1 MGEALAPAISKAIKG
16 SRVFVVIFSKN
27 FADSGWCLNELDE
40 IMECRR
46 ITGRIVYPIFY
57 HVDPS
62 HVRKQEGDYGTPFSL
77 YEENADKEKMA
88 KIKRWKA
95 ALREASELK
104 GKHVEEQHESV
115 VIKEVIKEIWDE
127 MASKPFIMD
136 SPSTNE
142 FILKDLVKFMNIQS
156 EDVHMI
162 GIYGEDGLGKTAIAQ
177 AICNEISSQ
186 FEGCSFLAN
195 IRKVSKEYFGL
206 QRLQEQLFRDILVL
220 RGNREI
226 IFHRRNDV
234 IKQICC
240 RKVLIILDDVDE
252 LEQLQFLARES
263 NWFGKGSM
271 IIITCTDKEIL
282 TRHSVKLSYELTKLK
297 NPEDVRLFTQHAI
310 SKGRSLCNI
319 HKLLERAID
328 YCCGLPLALKVVG
341 TFLKTK
347 TREQWEKALVC
358 LERHQG
364 EFNKKNLE
372 DVLRLSFEEL
382 RDNEKDVFFDVACFF
397 NGEHINFV
405 TKILDGRGFSAKDG
419 IQVLRDRCLL
429 TISDQKLWMHNS
441 IQDVGREMVRQEN
454 KKEGKRSRLW
464 DHDNVEYVLTHNK
477 IMHQLILCFCLSG
490 TDAIEGIVLDLSEL
504 NQLQFT
510 IEAFNCKVLF
520 SGDLE
525 LPVSDLRYLHWHGYP
540 SDSFPSN
547 FLKADALLELH
558 MRYSCLKHLKEDKGC
573 FPKLTVLDLSHSRNL
588 VKISNFS
595 TMPKL
600 EKLILEGCTSLLEID
615 SSIGDL
621 NKLIFLNLNGCK
633 NLDSLPSSFCKLKFL
648 ETLIVSG
655 CFRPEEVPVDL
666 AGLQISGTCPKIE
679 LLRELDL
686 SDCHLSDG
694 VIPSDFWRLSSL
706 ERLNLSGNDFTVI
719 PEGIAQ
725 LSKLSVLQLGYCQRL
740 LGIPNL
746 PSTVQEVDAHVCSS
760 LRPSSN
766 FRDAT
771 TILWRIQWNSG
782 LVRDRKMG
790 CSVAIEKLPPE
801 WHQVNFLGFA
811 VCFVFAS
818 EHEIPEHTPV
828 VSCKINDFRFSYAFS
843 CGRGENEF
851 VESDHLWLAYQ
862 PRARVENF
870 HPYDWTQ
877 IKASFEV
884 FGIGTRNKVKECAI
898 SLIYADR

>member
-1 MGEALAPAISKAIKG
+1 MISSGIASSSTTASAATCVLDGSYDILYDVFLSFRGEDTRKSFADHLYTALNGKRIHTFRDEEEIRMGEALAPAISKAIKG
-16 SRVFVVIFSKN
+16 SRVFIVIFSKN

-77 YEENADKEKMA
+77 YEENADREKMA

-195 IRKVSKEYFGL
+195 IRKVSKN
-206 QRLQEQLFRDILVL
+206 ILVY
-220 RGNREI
+220 NVYKNN
-226 IFHRRNDV
+226 FSRNDV

-240 RKVLIILDDVDE
+240 RKVLIILDDVDD
-252 LEQLQFLARES
+252 

-297 NPEDVRLFTQHAI
+297 ILKMTI
-310 SKGRSLCNI
+310 LCNI

-347 TREQWEKALVC
+347 TREQWEKTLIKSYGCIIPYKMWV
-358 LERHQG
+358 G
-364 EFNKKNLE
+364 KWFGKKI
-372 DVLRLSFEEL
+372 R
-382 RDNEKDVFFDVACFF
+382 
-397 NGEHINFV
+397 
-405 TKILDGRGFSAKDG
+405 
-419 IQVLRDRCLL
+419 
-429 TISDQKLWMHNS
+429 
-441 IQDVGREMVRQEN
+441 
-454 KKEGKRSRLW
+454 KK
-464 DHDNVEYVLTHNK
+464 
-477 IMHQLILCFCLSG
+477 G

-510 IEAFNCKVLF
+510 TEAFAKMTELRVLKFFMGCKNVCEENCKVLF

-558 MRYSCLKHLKEDKGC
+558 MRYSCLKHLKEDEKISLFTGMFSKVNC
-573 FPKLTVLDLSHSRNL
+573 PGSQSLSKFS
-588 VKISNFS
+588 KISNFS

-655 CFRPEEVPVDL
+655 CFRPEEMPADL
-666 AGLQISGTCPKIE
+666 AGLQISGNLPENRTATGGSTSQVSLFGLCS
-679 LLRELDL
+679 LRELDL

-771 TILWRIQWNSG
+771 TILWRIQNLAPNNEFCILLPGSG
-782 LVRDRKMG
+782 IPDWFGDRKMR